1 MDSPAGTTSSQR
13 LCKIAATGKQMSRKC
28 GSVKAMIVAA
38 FLCTMAGCALGS
50 RLKPDLTAPP
60 FRVIVM
66 QADRPWTDTGMT
78 VQRGEQLFLTA
89 TGNVFWTGRN
99 AAAGP
104 DGIKGYPGWTIG
116 TGGLIG
122 RIDGASKSF
131 DVGART
137 QMFLSKFLRHHT
149 YYPPPP
155 IRMPAD
161 GPLLVGFKNFSQ
173 GPNRGEFE
181 ITIRHAQ

>member
-1 MDSPAGTTSSQR
+1 
-13 LCKIAATGKQMSRKC
+13 MSRKSNGC
-28 GSVKAMIVAA
+28 KRVIFAV
-38 FLCTMAGCALGS
+38 FLSTITGCTLGS
-50 RLKPDLTAPP
+50 RLKPDLTATPLHVV
-60 FRVIVM
+60 RM
-66 QADRPWTDTGMT
+66 QPDRPWTDTGLT
-78 VQRGEQLFLTA
+78 VQRGDQLFVTA
-89 TGNVFWTGRN
+89 TGDVFWPGRN

-116 TGGLIG
+116 AGGLIG
-122 RIDGASKSF
+122 RIDGASKTF

-161 GPLLVGFKNFSQ
+161 GPLLLGFKDFSQ
-173 GPNRGEFE
+173 GANRGEFE
-181 ITIRHAQ
+181 VTIRHAQ

>member
-1 MDSPAGTTSSQR
+1 
-13 LCKIAATGKQMSRKC
+13 MSAQPTALS
-28 GSVKAMIVAA
+28 GMIFAA
-38 FLCTMAGCALGS
+38 FLCTTAGCALGS

-60 FRVIVM
+60 LRVIVM
-66 QADRPWTDTGMT
+66 QPDRPWTDTGMN
-78 VQRGEQLFLTA
+78 VQRGEELFVTA
-89 TGNVFWTGRN
+89 TGNVFWAGRN

-116 TGGLIG
+116 AGGLIG
-122 RIDGASKSF
+122 RIDGASKFF

-161 GPLLVGFKNFSQ
+161 GPLVLGFKDFSQ
-173 GPNRGEFE
+173 GANRGEFE